1 MSKELFG
8 EALKHRNKI
17 AETYK
22 QNKKK
27 KENWIG
33 KNGRKLSDDKLYT
46 INFFLLAN
54 GDIIYII

>member
-22 QNKKK
+22 QTKKKK

-33 KNGRKLSDDKLYT
+33 KNSRKLSDDKLYT
-46 INFFLLAN
+46 INLFLLAN
-54 GDIIYII
+54 GDII